1 MYKIQI
7 RGSAVDKWI
16 DVPLV
21 DSNGST
27 LWNKKE
33 KVQSAYNFLKA
44 SAFCSNI
51 RMLRNHHKM

>member
-7 RGSAVDKWI
+7 RGSAADKWI
-16 DVPLV
+16 DVPLFN
-21 DSNGST
+21 SNGST

-33 KVQSAYNFLKA
+33 KVQFAYNFLKA